1 MADLGNLVVTLE
13 ANMARF
19 NQNMEEAS
27 RRTEQSMNR
36 MERASGLARAAIGA
50 LAGVASVGLLAA
62 LVKGA
67 ADAADGLRDMS
78 QKTGIAVEELNG
90 LGFAAGQA
98 GGSLESMV
106 SAAGKLNKSIAD
118 AAGGG
123 KDTGAAFKALGIDVT
138 TASGDLKKADVVM
151 AEVADQF
158 VKFNDGPEKA
168 ALALALFGKSGAD
181 MIPILNEGGGALR
194 DNVEYAKRYSGM
206 TTDLANISDEF
217 NDIMGKLT
225 VQQGRFANVLAADV
239 LPMLNLTAQEMVGAT
254 EKVDAFSLASTAI
267 RTVLETF
274 IVIGSEVAYTFRMVG
289 EEIGGTAAQLAA
301 LATLDFKEFTA
312 IGDAMAEDQ
321 ARALKEHEA
330 FIKKILDRTPKITA
344 SGAADPDKP
353 AAPRLPVTPVKKPKD
368 RGTQGKSEEEKA
380 LENGARMVENL
391 KRQEGALGLTGAALV
406 TYNMTLDGASAAQI
420 RAAAASQTTIDAF
433 KAEEEATK
441 RSADRV
447 KKEMEEDRV
456 RAERNAANVEQI
468 RQSLLTEM
476 QAEDDAHAYRIEQ
489 LQLFHATKLENEMLA
504 NALIEEET
512 ERHEAAKAAM
522 RQSADQQAI
531 TMAGDS
537 AAQLYGV
544 LQQAGMEQ
552 TALGKALFLANKAI
566 AVAEIIMNT
575 EIAAAKALALGPI
588 VGPPLSFA
596 IRAMGYASAGVVIGT
611 TIASAEGG
619 YDIPAGENP
628 MTQLHEREMVLPKAQ
643 ADVIRGLASGG
654 GSGKAPTFTVVNNG
668 SPLRVVSM
676 QKVAPDDWAAIVDD
690 AVAATAAQMADPN
703 SKTSRSLSRNFNV
716 PRTR

>member
-36 MERASGLARAAIGA
+36 MQAASGLARAAIGA

-67 ADAADGLRDMS
+67 ADAADNLRDMS

-123 KDTGAAFKALGIDVT
+123 KDTGAAFKALGIDVA
-138 TASGDLKKADVVM
+138 TASGDMKKADVVM

-158 VKFNDGPEKA
+158 AKYQDGPEKS
-168 ALALALFGKSGAD
+168 ALALAIFGKAGAD
-181 MIPILNEGGGALR
+181 MIPILNEGGAALR
-194 DNVEYAKRYSGM
+194 ENIEYAKKHSGM
-206 TTDLANISDEF
+206 TTELATASDEF

-225 VQQGRFANVLAADV
+225 VQQNSFSNTLASAV
-239 LPMLNLTAQEMVGAT
+239 LPSLNVVGKEILGVT
-254 EKVDAFSLASTAI
+254 EKGDKFSLSVEVI

-274 IVIGSEVAYTFRMVG
+274 LVVGAEVAHIFHMIG
-289 EEIGGTAAQLAA
+289 DEIGGTVAQLGALGSGDFAAYKAIGESMEREQAAA
-301 LATLDFKEFTA
+301 LVK
-312 IGDAMAEDQ
+312 
-321 ARALKEHEA
+321 HEA
-330 FIKKILDRTPKITA
+330 FVKKILDRTPPV
-344 SGAADPDKP
+344 AAPSAENADKP
-353 AAPRLPVTPVKKPKD
+353 NAPRAPGTNTPKPKP
-368 RGTQGKSEEEKA
+368 TSTSKSEEEKA
-380 LENGARMVENL
+380 LENGARMVANL

-406 TYNMTLDGASAAQI
+406 TYNMTLDGASQAQI
-420 RAAAASQTTIDAF
+420 RSAAASQTVIDAF
-433 KAEEEATK
+433 KAEEDAAK
-441 RSADRV
+441 RNAERV

-456 RAERNAANVEQI
+456 RGERNAANVEQI

-476 QAEDDAHAYRIEQ
+476 QAEDEAHAYRIEQ
-489 LQLFHATKLENEMLA
+489 LELFHATKLENEMLA
-504 NALIEEET
+504 NTLIEEET
-512 ERHEAAKAAM
+512 ARHEAAKAAM

-531 TMAGDS
+531 SMAGDS